1 MHIPDGFIS
10 PKVYI
15 PAFIATVPLWL
26 VGVRRLK
33 SRLKEEAIPT
43 LAVMTALAFVLM
55 TVALPIPGGT
65 SVHATGVAILA
76 VTFGPWI
83 GFVSISLV
91 LVLQALIFGLG
102 GVTSLPVNALAV
114 GFVGSMVAYAAYRM
128 LRGVNERVAF
138 FAAGWLSVA
147 APAALVAV
155 ALGVQPLIAHGD
167 DGSPLFFPFGLAIT
181 FPAVV
186 IPHVVLGVGEG
197 LLTVLVLEGIKRIQP
212 GVVK

>member
-15 PAFIATVPLWL
+15 PAFLAAVPLWL

-33 SRLKEEAIPT
+33 SRLKEESIPT

-55 TVALPIPGGT
+55 TVALPLPGGT

-76 VTFGPWI
+76 VTFGLWI
-83 GFVSISLV
+83 GYVSISLV

-102 GVTSLPVNALAV
+102 GVTSLPVNAFAV
-114 GFVGSMVAYAAYRM
+114 GFVGSAVAYAAHRM
-128 LRGVNERVAF
+128 LKGVNERVAF
-138 FAAGWLSVA
+138 FAAGWLSVT

-155 ALGVQPLIAHGD
+155 ALGVQPLIAKAD
-167 DGSPLFFPFGLAIT
+167 DGSPLFFPFGLALT
-181 FPAVV
+181 LPAVV
-186 IPHVVLGVGEG
+186 IPHAVLGIGEG
-197 LLTVLVLEGIKRIQP
+197 VLTVLVLEALRRIQP
-212 GVVK
+212 GGAK

>member
-15 PAFIATVPLWL
+15 PAFFAVIPLWMI
-26 VGVRRLK
+26 GVKRVK

-55 TVALPIPGGT
+55 TVALPLPGGT

-76 VTFGPWI
+76 VTFGLWI
-83 GFVSISLV
+83 GYVSISLV
-91 LVLQALIFGLG
+91 LVLQALFFGLG

-114 GFVGSMVAYAAYRM
+114 GFVGSTVAYAAHRM
-128 LRGVNERVAF
+128 LKGVNERGACFV
-138 FAAGWLSVA
+138 AGWLSVT
-147 APAALVAV
+147 APAVLVAV
-155 ALGVQPLIAHGD
+155 VLGVQPLIARAD
-167 DGSPLFFPFGLAIT
+167 DGSPLFFPFDLAIT

-186 IPHVVLGVGEG
+186 IPHVVLGIGEG
-197 LLTVLVLEGIKRIQP
+197 FLTVFVLEGIKRLKP
-212 GVVK
+212 GAVK